1 MGRAHTGEPGK
12 RLYTSGEAD
21 IVRYEDGKLKK
32 EIFAL
37 EKSWDAGNTRK
48 GDYLIV
54 AQEKGKAE

>member
-1 MGRAHTGEPGK
+1 M
-12 RLYTSGEAD
+12 
-21 IVRYEDGKLKK
+21 RYEDGKLKK